1 MKNVF
6 LLYQF
11 LVFSV
16 LLLLPYSAGAE
27 TPLAVEESSIVSIS
41 SLSEQGKHLEALVA
55 LRKKKAS
62 ELHLADKIAG
72 ARSAWALSLPDVA
85 RELWEEVLAI
95 EDFRGPERSRIILS
109 RAILEFQEG
118 SHEKSRAYA
127 EQGLRLVSSSPIR
140 KQLLLVIAENLKE
153 QGALSVAEG
162 YYKQAR
168 DEIKDDNDDE
178 VLFLLGECQLKLGL
192 IDNARYSFAKVG
204 TSSTFVQKALRRLA
218 GIDLDQRKYDGV
230 LTWIREARESFPEE
244 FSDQWS
250 SYALIVSLLQIGSE
264 KDAARELQRLK
275 TKFSDKDSWYVLAR
289 AAYEGRLASRRLPKN
304 RR

>member
-1 MKNVF
+1 MKSALRF
-6 LLYQF
+6 CF
-11 LVFSV
+11 LVLSV
-16 LLLLPYSAGAE
+16 VLVCSKSSLAE
-27 TPLAVEESSIVSIS
+27 VSLAVEEGFTASIN
-41 SLSEQGKHLEALVA
+41 SLSEQGRHLEALVA
-55 LRKKKAS
+55 LQKKKS
-62 ELHLADKIAG
+62 SDLHLADKIAG
-72 ARSAWALSLPDVA
+72 ARSAWALSLPDMA
-85 RELWEEVLAI
+85 RDLWAEILAI

-118 SHEKSRAYA
+118 RYEKSRAYA
-127 EQGLRLVSSSPIR
+127 EQGLRQVSSPSIR

-192 IDNARYSFAKVG
+192 IDDARYSFAKVG

-264 KDAARELQRLK
+264 KDAEKELKRLK
-275 TKFSDKDSWYVLAR
+275 TKFSEKDSWYVLAR
-289 AAYEGRLASRRLPKN
+289 AAYEGRLASERLPKN